1 MLAAHDDLLQA
12 RSRLLLFA
20 TQHALRLGASESQL
34 NIERVVVSCVHLSR
48 RTVGS
53 PPAASSLRH
62 HPSFPTRLSF
72 FRILSPSYPV
82 GVDANR

>member
-34 NIERVVVSCVHLSR
+34 NIERVVVSCVHLTAGARLVR
-48 RTVGS
+48 RRLQAHFGIVRPFQPESLFGS
-53 PPAASSLRH
+53 KTP
-62 HPSFPTRLSF
+62 
-72 FRILSPSYPV
+72 
-82 GVDANR
+82 